1 MSDNEDLL
9 GDDLGD
15 HSLTDYNL
23 GNEEEEELLADDYD
37 NSTSQNVP
45 TSDATAYVERV
56 DISQPAYASNHSIEY
71 SEPASYPVM
80 GESECVV
87 PNITTEVPD
96 TRLPEHSTY
105 APYPES
111 RGYDLEHAV
120 PPPIPAAPVES
131 PQIVP
136 SEVPISNVDD
146 LGARERFTSERPP
159 GSQRTPQVRDI
170 PDSLDKVVVPRGG
183 FTGRGRNSWRNPHY
197 RTPHPYRRN
206 NMHRNNYAARPSF
219 TPQVTVWANQPKTI
233 RPNIPEIRSD
243 IPPPKIVPEVSPE
256 RPMLPQEPLRPVEN
270 RFPPSFN
277 QFRQNDPRQF
287 VARPTFEP
295 RPAFQYQPSYPRFPP
310 IREIVPSSV
319 SHIPQVTI
327 HQHPAM
333 PKMGR
338 EAEVRMLPM
347 QLPPNIPPGG
357 LAGKKVLINPH
368 FKGNFQPPVEGLPT
382 YIPTRIHKSPPL
394 SPTLEQ
400 KFGPIK
406 DIDDAAER
414 FIAEQRNAL
423 ARAAS
428 RKLPRR
434 SPQRYIEN
442 TTIEIENELA
452 RRSED
457 EELLRRQ
464 EEFINANRAGLR
476 RRMRSPSPPGRRSPS
491 PRRSPPRRP
500 RTDAHDEESE
510 YRRRL
515 REQESLRERV
525 LRAKEVRRRKNAV
538 ALQKQVDDKERDKTE
553 KDETPAE
560 VETKQDVPK
569 ADIVKPEVAKPVE
582 PVDKPSSTQPD
593 TTRSPDKEVK
603 VQPEIRERSPV
614 RQENPEVNSTCEN
627 LTPPREELPLKEK
640 VPSPERAL
648 TPPLPPAA
656 GAAGG
661 ADLAAGVRGG
671 SDDELDLILDDI
683 DGILSDD
690 DDTGRFKETV
700 QLEQPK
706 AQKSQVDLRSK
717 LVSKPVE
724 RPPRQKIVFEHKE
737 ERNKKDKSPVRRT
750 VVTSSTKADELQE
763 KKTNKMKTKS
773 DVTTKSRTRII
784 FNKKE
789 TEKAKDEEKSNKPFS
804 NRRVILQ
811 RKADQTISMGIF
823 TRAVRTALHAPH
835 HEPQVEYASDS
846 DESAG
851 GGAGG
856 APPPHSP
863 PTRTPR
869 TARTAHVHNLPHG
882 ITDTR
887 LKTLAG
893 DHVQNLI
900 LDKEERRAKLTFKT
914 SAAADSF
921 KKKFHNK
928 MVAASRLTV
937 TLR

>member
-1 MSDNEDLL
+1 MSDNEDIL

-15 HSLTDYNL
+15 HSLADYNL

-37 NSTSQNVP
+37 HSTSQNVP
-45 TSDATAYVERV
+45 TSDATAYGESV
-56 DISQPAYASNHSIEY
+56 DIVQPTYDSNHIDY
-71 SEPASYPVM
+71 SQQPASYPVISD
-80 GESECVV
+80 SECVV
-87 PNITTEVPD
+87 PNITTEVQD

-111 RGYDLEHAV
+111 RTYELEHAV
-120 PPPIPAAPVES
+120 PPPIPAAPIES

-136 SEVPISNVDD
+136 SEVPTSNIGD

-183 FTGRGRNSWRNPHY
+183 FSGRGRNSWRNPHY

-206 NMHRNNYAARPSF
+206 NMHRNNYVARPSF

-243 IPPPKIVPEVSPE
+243 IPPPKIVPDVSPE

-270 RFPPSFN
+270 RYPPSFN
-277 QFRQNDPRQF
+277 QFRPNDPRPF
-287 VARPTFEP
+287 VTRPAFEP
-295 RPAFQYQPSYPRFPP
+295 RPAFQYPPSYPRFPP
-310 IREIVPSSV
+310 IREIVPSGV

-327 HQHPAM
+327 HQHPVM

-338 EAEVRMLPM
+338 EPEVRMLPM

-382 YIPTRIHKSPPL
+382 YIPTRIQKSPPL

-423 ARAAS
+423 ARAAG

-476 RRMRSPSPPGRRSPS
+476 RRMRSPSPPPRRSPS
-491 PRRSPPRRP
+491 PRRSPPRRT
-500 RTDAHDEESE
+500 RNEVHDEESE

-538 ALQKQVDDKERDKTE
+538 ALQKQIDDKERDKTD
-553 KDETPAE
+553 KDDTQPE

-569 ADIVKPEVAKPVE
+569 VDDKPEIIKTVE
-582 PVDKPSSTQPD
+582 PVDKPSSTQPDRPD

-603 VQPEIRERSPV
+603 VQPEIRERSPIS
-614 RQENPEVNSTCEN
+614 QEDPEVNSTCEN
-627 LTPPREELPLKEK
+627 LTPPREEMPVKESAA
-640 VPSPERAL
+640 SPERAL

-656 GAAGG
+656 GGRG
-661 ADLAAGVRGG
+661 A

-690 DDTGRFKETV
+690 DDTGRFKDSV
-700 QLEQPK
+700 QSEEEK
-706 AQKSQVDLRSK
+706 QKSQVDLRSK
-717 LVSKPVE
+717 LVTNKPAE
-724 RPPRQKIVFEHKE
+724 RPQRQKIVFEHKE
-737 ERNKKDKSPVRRT
+737 ERKKDKSPVRRT
-750 VVTSSTKADELQE
+750 VVTSSTKADEQQD
-763 KKTNKMKTKS
+763 KKTNKTKS
-773 DVTTKSRTRII
+773 KSDATTKSRTRII

-789 TEKAKDEEKSNKPFS
+789 TEKPKEEEKSIKPFS
-804 NRRVILQ
+804 NRRVVLQ
-811 RKADQTISMGIF
+811 RKPNQTISMGIF
-823 TRAVRTALHAPH
+823 TRAVRTAINSAHK

-846 DESAG
+846 DEAGAVGGGAPGAVGGGAAG
-851 GGAGG
+851 GG
-856 APPPHSP
+856 
-863 PTRTPR
+863 
-869 TARTAHVHNLPHG
+869 ARTAHVDNLPHG

-893 DHVQNLI
+893 DHVQNLV

-914 SAAADSF
+914 SAAAESF